1 MDYEGQVLAE
11 IRFSIMMKIQT
22 KEFQQ
27 FVSFLKSTTTFA
39 ALTTEIITE
48 IITVKEIYISIV
60 LSLSVYRS

>member
-11 IRFSIMMKIQT
+11 IRFIIMMKIQT

-39 ALTTEIITE
+39 ALTTEIIT
-48 IITVKEIYISIV
+48 VKEIYISIV

>member
-11 IRFSIMMKIQT
+11 IRFIIMMKIQT

-27 FVSFLKSTTTFA
+27 FVSFSKSTTTFA
-39 ALTTEIITE
+39 ALTTEIITVE
-48 IITVKEIYISIV
+48 EIYISIV

>member
-11 IRFSIMMKIQT
+11 IRFIIMMKIQT

-27 FVSFLKSTTTFA
+27 FVSFSKSTTTFA
-39 ALTTEIITE
+39 ALTTE

>member
-11 IRFSIMMKIQT
+11 IRFIIMMKIQT

-39 ALTTEIITE
+39 ALTTEIITAE
-48 IITVKEIYISIV
+48 EIYISIV